1 MLVVFSIAGLIAVL
15 TILDHFMS
23 NNWSGL
29 TSKNRNETVFARRQ
43 KDYGAYQL
51 RVDYSRRLLA
61 ILLFLG
67 IGIGGMSFASLKLM
81 KTREVKE
88 KSKLDIPGC
97 WGFPPKID
105 EPVKPETVIETKGTP
120 PENQIVFVEPKVEDK
135 KIEEEL
141 ELIEKNDDV
150 VGEKIEG
157 DGDEF
162 HKGDIGNDEE
172 IIETIIKKKADLD
185 KEHDVVD
192 EIALYPGGRSAMID
206 FINSNI
212 RLSSVEGSGKV
223 FVKFLIDKEGKIS
236 KVMPLKDARDCFG
249 CLESAI
255 EVIKAM
261 PKWTPAK
268 IDGEPVKAW
277 YSIPIQI
284 SDGM

>member
-1 MLVVFSIAGLIAVL
+1 MLVVFSIAGLIALL

-67 IGIGGMSFASLKLM
+67 IGIGGMSFASLKFM
-81 KTREVKE
+81 KTKKVDERKGSTTIICPV
-88 KSKLDIPGC
+88 
-97 WGFPPKID
+97 FPPKDI
-105 EPVKPETVIETKGTP
+105 EIEKQETEIKEKGTP
-120 PENQIVFVEPKVEDK
+120 PKNQFVFLPPKIEDK

-141 ELIEKNDDV
+141 ELMDKNGEV
-150 VGEKIEG
+150 VDEKIEG
-157 DGDEF
+157 DGDDF
-162 HKGDIGNDEE
+162 RKGDIGNDDE
-172 IIETIIKKKADLD
+172 IIETIVKKKTDLD
-185 KEHDVVD
+185 KEHEVVD
-192 EIALYPGGRSAMID
+192 EIAVYPGGRSAMID

>member
-81 KTREVKE
+81 KTKKVDERK
-88 KSKLDIPGC
+88 GC
-97 WGFPPKID
+97 IITSCPFFPPKDI
-105 EPVKPETVIETKGTP
+105 EIEKPETEIKEKGTHP
-120 PENQIVFVEPKVEDK
+120 KNQFVFLPPKVEDK
-135 KIEEEL
+135 KIEEEH
-141 ELIEKNDDV
+141 ELIDKNDEV

>member
-1 MLVVFSIAGLIAVL
+1 MLVVFSIAGLIALL

-67 IGIGGMSFASLKLM
+67 IGIGGMSFASLKLF
-81 KTREVKE
+81 K
-88 KSKLDIPGC
+88 
-97 WGFPPKID
+97 
-105 EPVKPETVIETKGTP
+105 VKPPVEKGDTIPPSVLPPIIPEQPEEPKTVIKKQGTP
-120 PENQIVFVEPKVEDK
+120 PKNQFVFVEPKVEDK

-141 ELIEKNDDV
+141 ELIDKNGEV

-157 DGDEF
+157 DGDDF
-162 HKGDIGNDEE
+162 RKGDIGNDEVK
-172 IIETIIKKKADLD
+172 IETIVKKKADLD
-185 KEHDVVD
+185 KEHEIVD

-236 KVMPLKDARDCFG
+236 KVMPLKDARDCIG

>member
-1 MLVVFSIAGLIAVL
+1 MLVVFSIAGLIALL

-67 IGIGGMSFASLKLM
+67 IGIGGMSFASLKLF
-81 KTREVKE
+81 KVKPPVE
-88 KSKLDIPGC
+88 KGKSIPPRA
-97 WGFPPKID
+97 FPPTVPD
-105 EPVKPETVIETKGTP
+105 EPEKPETLIEKPGTP
-120 PENQIVFVEPKVEDK
+120 PKNQFVFVEPKVEDK
-135 KIEEEL
+135 KTDEEI
-141 ELIEKNDDV
+141 ELIDKKGDV
-150 VGEKIEG
+150 VNEKIEG

-162 HKGDIGNDEE
+162 RKGDIGNDDK
-172 IIETIIKKKADLD
+172 IIEDIIKKKTDLD
-185 KEHDVVD
+185 EEHEVVD
-192 EIALYPGGRSAMID
+192 EIAEYPGGRSAMID

-223 FVKFLIDKEGKIS
+223 FIKFLIDKEGKIS
-236 KVMPLKDARDCFG
+236 KVMPLRDARDCFG

-277 YSIPIQI
+277 YSIPIEI
-284 SDGM
+284 SNGY

>member
-1 MLVVFSIAGLIAVL
+1 MLVVFSIAGLIALL

-43 KDYGAYQL
+43 KDYGAYKL
-51 RVDYSRRLLA
+51 RVDYSRRLLV

-67 IGIGGMSFASLKLM
+67 IGIGGMSFASLKLF
-81 KTREVKE
+81 K
-88 KSKLDIPGC
+88 
-97 WGFPPKID
+97 
-105 EPVKPETVIETKGTP
+105 VKPPVEKGESLTPPIITDILPEEIKEPETEIKKQGTP
-120 PENQIVFVEPKVEDK
+120 PKNQFVFVAPKVVDK
-135 KIEEEL
+135 KSDDEL
-141 ELIEKNDDV
+141 ELIDKKGDV
-150 VGEKIEG
+150 VDEKIEG

-162 HKGDIGNDEE
+162 RKGDIGNDDK
-172 IIETIIKKKADLD
+172 IIEDIIKKKPDLD
-185 KEHDVVD
+185 KEHEVVD
-192 EIALYPGGRSAMID
+192 EIAVYPGGRSAMID

-223 FVKFLIDKEGKIS
+223 FIKFLIDKEGKIS
-236 KVMPLKDARDCFG
+236 KVMPLRDARDCFG

-277 YSIPIQI
+277 YSIPIEI
-284 SDGM
+284 SNGY

>member
-1 MLVVFSIAGLIAVL
+1 MLVVFSIAGLIALL
-15 TILDHFMS
+15 TLLDHFMS

-67 IGIGGMSFASLKLM
+67 IGIGGMSVASLKLM
-81 KTREVKE
+81 KTKKVDERK
-88 KSKLDIPGC
+88 GC
-97 WGFPPKID
+97 IITSCPFFPPKDIVI
-105 EPVKPETVIETKGTP
+105 EKPETEIKEKGTP
-120 PENQIVFVEPKVEDK
+120 PKNQFVFVEPKVEDK
-135 KIEEEL
+135 KTEEEL
-141 ELIEKNDDV
+141 ELIDKNGEIV
-150 VGEKIEG
+150 EEKIEG
-157 DGDEF
+157 KGDEF
-162 HKGDIGNDEE
+162 PKGEIGNGDIQ
-172 IIETIIKKKADLD
+172 IKTIEKPKPKIDV
-185 KEHDVVD
+185 EHEVVD

-277 YSIPIQI
+277 YSIPIEI
-284 SDGM
+284 SNGY

>member
-1 MLVVFSIAGLIAVL
+1 MLVVFSIAGLIALL

-67 IGIGGMSFASLKLM
+67 IGIGGMSFASLKLF
-81 KTREVKE
+81 K
-88 KSKLDIPGC
+88 
-97 WGFPPKID
+97 
-105 EPVKPETVIETKGTP
+105 VKPPVEKGESITP
-120 PENQIVFVEPKVEDK
+120 PIITDLLPDEIEEPKTEIKKQGTSPKNQFVFVAPKVVDK
-135 KIEEEL
+135 KSDEDL
-141 ELIEKNDDV
+141 ELIDKKGDV
-150 VGEKIEG
+150 VDEKIEG
-157 DGDEF
+157 DGDDF
-162 HKGDIGNDEE
+162 HKGEIGNDDK
-172 IIETIIKKKADLD
+172 IIEDIVKKKIDLD
-185 KEHDVVD
+185 KEHEVVD

-236 KVMPLKDARDCFG
+236 KVMPLRDARDCFG

-277 YSIPIQI
+277 YSIPIEI
-284 SDGM
+284 SNGY